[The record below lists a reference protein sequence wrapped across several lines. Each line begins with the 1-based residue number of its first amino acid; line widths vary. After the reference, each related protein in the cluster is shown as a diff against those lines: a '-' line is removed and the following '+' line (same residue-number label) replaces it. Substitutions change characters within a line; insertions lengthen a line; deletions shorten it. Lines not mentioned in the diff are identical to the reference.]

1 MDSSLDMNAFFFSSS
16 SAVLFSEEEDQCS
29 NRCVWFVDPGNW
41 HNALANSCCD
51 GVKSE
56 REDSSP
62 GGRGG
67 HDLEAEKGDVM
78 IEVMEL
84 KTLRSGPLDCLD
96 GVVVALVAA
105 ATAAAAASDDLSSA
119 SRVVVVVDVVVPLA
133 LFTSTSLSFASTTT
147 SGALVSLAALED
159 EVRAVVGSS

>member
-1 MDSSLDMNAFFFSSS
+1 M
-16 SAVLFSEEEDQCS
+16 
-29 NRCVWFVDPGNW
+29 
-41 HNALANSCCD
+41 
-51 GVKSE
+51 KSE

-119 SRVVVVVDVVVPLA
+119 SRVVVVDVVVPLA

>member
-1 MDSSLDMNAFFFSSS
+1 M
-16 SAVLFSEEEDQCS
+16 
-29 NRCVWFVDPGNW
+29 
-41 HNALANSCCD
+41 
-51 GVKSE
+51 KSE

-96 GVVVALVAA
+96 GVVVAVVAA

-119 SRVVVVVDVVVPLA
+119 SRVVVVDVVVPLA

>member
-1 MDSSLDMNAFFFSSS
+1 MDSSLDMNAFFFSSL
-16 SAVLFSEEEDQCS
+16 SAVLFSEDQCS

-41 HNALANSCCD
+41 HNALASSCCD

-119 SRVVVVVDVVVPLA
+119 SRVVVVDVVVPLA

>member
-1 MDSSLDMNAFFFSSS
+1 M
-16 SAVLFSEEEDQCS
+16 
-29 NRCVWFVDPGNW
+29 
-41 HNALANSCCD
+41 
-51 GVKSE
+51 KSE

-119 SRVVVVVDVVVPLA
+119 SRVVVVDVVVPLA

-147 SGALVSLAALED
+147 SGALVSLAPLED

>member
-1 MDSSLDMNAFFFSSS
+1 M
-16 SAVLFSEEEDQCS
+16 
-29 NRCVWFVDPGNW
+29 
-41 HNALANSCCD
+41 
-51 GVKSE
+51 
-56 REDSSP
+56 
-62 GGRGG
+62 
-67 HDLEAEKGDVM
+67 EAEKGDVM

-119 SRVVVVVDVVVPLA
+119 SRVVVVDVVVPLA

>member
-1 MDSSLDMNAFFFSSS
+1 M
-16 SAVLFSEEEDQCS
+16 
-29 NRCVWFVDPGNW
+29 
-41 HNALANSCCD
+41 
-51 GVKSE
+51 KSE

-96 GVVVALVAA
+96 GVVVAVVAA
-105 ATAAAAASDDLSSA
+105 ATAAAAAAAAADDDLSSA
-119 SRVVVVVDVVVPLA
+119 SRVVVVDVVVPLA

-147 SGALVSLAALED
+147 SGALVSLAPLED

>member
-1 MDSSLDMNAFFFSSS
+1 M
-16 SAVLFSEEEDQCS
+16 
-29 NRCVWFVDPGNW
+29 
-41 HNALANSCCD
+41 
-51 GVKSE
+51 KSE

>member
-16 SAVLFSEEEDQCS
+16 SAVLFSEDQCS

-41 HNALANSCCD
+41 HNALASSCCD

-119 SRVVVVVDVVVPLA
+119 SRVVVVDVVVPLA

>member
-1 MDSSLDMNAFFFSSS
+1 M
-16 SAVLFSEEEDQCS
+16 
-29 NRCVWFVDPGNW
+29 
-41 HNALANSCCD
+41 
-51 GVKSE
+51 
-56 REDSSP
+56 
-62 GGRGG
+62 
-67 HDLEAEKGDVM
+67 EAEKGDVM

-96 GVVVALVAA
+96 GVVVAVVAA
-105 ATAAAAASDDLSSA
+105 TTAAAAASDDLSPT
-119 SRVVVVVDVVVPLA
+119 SRVVDVVVPLA